1 LEVPDMLSE
10 MAFSLWCDRLQ
21 LSPPARHLIQQI
33 RSSDRPVR
41 RTQSRV
47 GNWRGAYPS
56 RKVGKTIQ
64 FESRTVELP
73 AIHTLEHNDD
83 VLEYY
88 DQPSKL
94 DLSYHKNGRPVSFLY
109 TPDFFVLRSES
120 AGWEEWKAEEQLVAL
135 SEDTPNRY
143 QRDEQGQ
150 WRCPPGE
157 VAAAAFGLT
166 FHVHTDAELHP
177 VYVRNLRFLEDYLHD
192 PHLAVDPRAL
202 QTLRDLF
209 AAEPV
214 LTLGEVLSFVEAQQ
228 IYSALLLQQLSVDL
242 KAAPFADPDYVYLY
256 RDQEVARAYL
266 LLAETPYARGEQR
279 PQGVELG
286 VGHRVIWDSRAW
298 TVHNLGMTTIALRSE
313 RGDWAQIPEEEFH
326 ALVQQGVIRHPSG
339 EEAPVAQRGVKATGA
354 KLLAKASPED
364 YAEANRK
371 AALLKRYLA
380 GETPEHLQMPYR
392 TLRDWEVKWQQAE
405 QTYGHGYLGLLDK
418 YQRSGNLHRK
428 LDAASIEKMH
438 WYIEH
443 DYETDR
449 QKGRVHAWGQMV
461 LACQAAGIHPPSYKT
476 FCQEIKRR
484 SRYEQT
490 LKRKGRRAAYQ
501 VQQPEEQQ
509 VYLLLDEHTP
519 RHGDRPFEIVHLDHT
534 EMDIALRHARTGRV
548 LGKPW
553 ATFLVDA
560 YSRRVL
566 VAYLTYDPPSYRTD
580 MMVLR
585 ECVRRYHRLPQTLI
599 VDGGSDFNSTYFETL
614 LAMYDVTKL
623 ERPGTAPRA
632 GAVLERLFGTTN
644 TSFVNNLL
652 GNTQAS
658 KVPRQT
664 TPEVDPR
671 RHARWTLGA
680 FYRRLC
686 EWCYEVYDQ
695 RFHPTLEQSPR
706 EAFEAGM
713 LLAGVRPSRLIDYDE
728 TFLMMTLPTTA
739 KGTAK
744 VVRQGVKIHY
754 EFYWSDAFRHPEVLD
769 TEVPVRF
776 DPYDVSRAFAFVRGQ
791 WVQCMALHH
800 AILRRHSERELKM
813 LSAELRQR
821 RSTAAKQYPLT
832 IAQIAEFLASVE
844 AEEQFGVQRL
854 CDEESREI
862 LQAIDAS
869 YVTQFPLFQAASAPV
884 LTLVEPVTDEEDEA
898 DEELET
904 YGEYS

>member
-21 LSPPARHLIQQI
+21 LSSPTRQLITHI

-41 RTQSRV
+41 RTQSHV

-73 AIHTLEHNDD
+73 AIYTMEHNDD

-135 SEDTPNRY
+135 AEETPNRY

-157 VAAAAFGLT
+157 AAAAAFGLT
-166 FHVHTDAELHP
+166 FRVRTDAELHP

-192 PHLAVDPRAL
+192 RHLAVDPRAL

-209 AAEPV
+209 ADEPV
-214 LTLGEVLSFVEAQQ
+214 LRLGEVLSCVEAQQ
-228 IYSALLLQQLSVDL
+228 LYSALLLGHLFVDL
-242 KAAPFADPDYVYLY
+242 QAAPFADPDYVYLY

-266 LLAETPYARGEQR
+266 LLAETPYQRGEQR
-279 PQGVELG
+279 PQRIELG
-286 VGHRVIWDSRAW
+286 VGHGVIWDGRAW

-326 ALVQQGVIRHPSG
+326 ALVQQGIIRHPSG
-339 EEAPVAQRGVKATGA
+339 EEAPVAQRGVKATGFA
-354 KLLAKASPED
+354 LLAKASPDD
-364 YAEANRK
+364 YAAANRK
-371 AALLKRYLA
+371 AALLKRYRA
-380 GETPEHLQMPYR
+380 GETAGQLQTTYR
-392 TLRDWEVKWQQAE
+392 TLRRWEVRWEEAE
-405 QTYGHGYLGLLDK
+405 RAYGHGYLGLLPK
-418 YQRSGNLHRK
+418 YQQSGNPQRK
-428 LDAASIEKMH
+428 LDEASLKKLQ

-449 QKGRVHAWGQMV
+449 QKGRIHAWGQLV
-461 LACQAAGIHPPSYKT
+461 RACEAEGIHPPSYKT
-476 FCQEIKRR
+476 FCQELKHR

-501 VQQPEEQQ
+501 EQQPMENPQYWLLEEQ
-509 VYLLLDEHTP
+509 TP
-519 RHGDRPFEIVHLDHT
+519 RHGDRPFEIGHLDHT
-534 EMDIALRHARTGRV
+534 ELDIVLRHSRTGKV
-548 LGKPW
+548 LGRPW
-553 ATFLVDA
+553 CTFLIDA
-560 YSRRVL
+560 YSRRIL
-566 VAYLTYDPPSYRTD
+566 VVYLTYDPPSYRTD

-585 ECVRRYHRLPQTLI
+585 ECVRRYGRLPQTLI
-599 VDGGSDFNSTYFETL
+599 VDGGPDFNSTYFETL

-644 TSFVNNLL
+644 TSFIHNLL

-664 TPEVDPR
+664 SREVDPR
-671 RHARWTLGA
+671 RHARWMLGA
-680 FYRRLC
+680 LYRRLC

-695 RFHPTLEQSPR
+695 RFHPALEQSPR

-728 TFLMMTLPTTA
+728 TFLMMTLPTTQ

-754 EFYWSDAFRHPEVLD
+754 EFYWADAFRHPEVLD
-769 TEVPVRF
+769 TEVPIRCEPSLRLCTRAMGPMHRV
-776 DPYDVSRAFAFVRGQ
+776 PSRAPAPPLRTRTQNDFGGAAAAAFHG
-791 WVQCMALHH
+791 
-800 AILRRHSERELKM
+800 
-813 LSAELRQR
+813 
-821 RSTAAKQYPLT
+821 
-832 IAQIAEFLASVE
+832 
-844 AEEQFGVQRL
+844 G
-854 CDEESREI
+854 
-862 LQAIDAS
+862 QAISADHCADCR
-869 YVTQFPLFQAASAPV
+869 VPGLGRGRRTVWTATPL
-884 LTLVEPVTDEEDEA
+884 
-898 DEELET
+898 
-904 YGEYS
+904 